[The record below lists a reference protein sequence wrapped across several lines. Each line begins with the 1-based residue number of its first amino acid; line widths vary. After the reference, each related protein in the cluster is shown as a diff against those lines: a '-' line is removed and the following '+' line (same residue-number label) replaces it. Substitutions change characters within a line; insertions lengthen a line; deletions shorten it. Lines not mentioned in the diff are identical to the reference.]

1 MFNQLDF
8 FLIVLLYKSNTINNS
23 DIWQTAIMLKFKY
36 MSKKKIIVPLPSL
49 VRIVF
54 LEEFK
59 YFDIYMR
66 NRETEDSFHKK
77 WDWDCQCFSLVF
89 SFFGGIWLFCSLKQW
104 LKRYSFVALQH
115 SPTFYMRY
123 VSYSEHNSTKI
134 VCKTLFLVVSN

>member
-1 MFNQLDF
+1 MVKIIRLSGFDVQPTWF
-8 FLIVLLYKSNTINNS
+8 FLNSFTNKSNTINNS

-77 WDWDCQCFSLVF
+77 WDWDCLCFSLVF
-89 SFFGGIWLFCSLKQW
+89 SFFFWDLTVLQLETMVKTVQFCCTTTFPNLLHEVCFLFRAQ
-104 LKRYSFVALQH
+104 
-115 SPTFYMRY
+115 
-123 VSYSEHNSTKI
+123 
-134 VCKTLFLVVSN
+134 